1 MDKGAVFHKRYLFAH
16 QAYCSERWP
25 WRPDEWKSYLERGVS
40 GWPVFSF
47 AFSRTCL
54 NRSVIWLDWQK
65 SQGPYATELNP
76 FTCPLA
82 LKQVLQQTSP
92 RLKSVPE
99 ALVRRCRDSDS
110 PLTASLIYIW
120 LRSPLQPGSL
130 RRYQWSPRVT
140 AYKYTEA
147 PAQSEGKHLQAFRK
161 LCSPKKQHV
170 NRTQNLIQCVL
181 ELQSKC
187 NAAY

>member
-65 SQGPYATELNP
+65 SQCPYATELNP

-82 LKQVLQQTSP
+82 LKQVLQHIPETEVCFWSSSEEMQETATPLWPHPWFTSGWG
-92 RLKSVPE
+92 L
-99 ALVRRCRDSDS
+99 
-110 PLTASLIYIW
+110 
-120 LRSPLQPGSL
+120 
-130 RRYQWSPRVT
+130 
-140 AYKYTEA
+140 
-147 PAQSEGKHLQAFRK
+147 H
-161 LCSPKKQHV
+161 CSPAASEDINGPPVSLPLNTPKLLLKV
-170 NRTQNLIQCVL
+170 KGNICRPL
-181 ELQSKC
+181 E
-187 NAAY
+187 NFAHPRNNM